1 MLPILETERLILR
14 PLTEEDYEACFR
26 KKSLWE
32 TPLFSKDQK
41 KFIFW
46 IKKTVE
52 KEFILYF

>member
-32 TPLFSKDQK
+32 TPLFSEEQK
-41 KFIFW
+41 KIRF
-46 IKKTVE
+46 
-52 KEFILYF
+52 

>member
-26 KKSLWE
+26 KKNYGKLHF
-32 TPLFSKDQK
+32 LAKNKK
-41 KFIFW
+41 KFRFW

>member
-32 TPLFSKDQK
+32 TPLFNKEQK
-41 KFIFW
+41 KLDFKL
-46 IKKTVE
+46 KK
-52 KEFILYF
+52 L